1 MTLNHCHNYPSNHLF
16 IQALEKEMNVKSIIL
31 DEVQDLLFSSKDL
44 VEFAEV
50 AAKKVWFYFYALL
63 SE

>member
-1 MTLNHCHNYPSNHLF
+1 
-16 IQALEKEMNVKSIIL
+16 MNVKSIIL

-50 AAKKVWFYFYALL
+50 AAKKVCFQFYWLL
-63 SE
+63 LYFHQWDYLSVHSVHKN